1 MIYIV
6 EVERDPKT
14 GEMILPFPKELVD
27 AVGWDVGDQLICEET
42 TILEDD
48 GEYEGFSI
56 RRQGDEENDF

>member
-14 GEMILPFPKELVD
+14 GEMVLPLPKELVD
-27 AVGWDVGDQLICEET
+27 AISWNVGDRLIWEET

-48 GEYEGFSI
+48 GKYAGFAI
-56 RRQGDEENDF
+56 RRQSDEHR